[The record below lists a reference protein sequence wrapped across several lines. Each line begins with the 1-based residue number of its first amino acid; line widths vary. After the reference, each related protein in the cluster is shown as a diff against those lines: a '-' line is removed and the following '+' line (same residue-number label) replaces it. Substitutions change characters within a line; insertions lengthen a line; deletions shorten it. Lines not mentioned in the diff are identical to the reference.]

1 MEKRNQTTVFLVG
14 ISQLITKQQCII
26 TLWLKNYTNMC
37 MQTPVYLK
45 SPIFMLHNPYI
56 PDSDAPIFQKK
67 REKAPIFKDL
77 IAPC

>member
-1 MEKRNQTTVFLVG
+1 
-14 ISQLITKQQCII
+14 
-26 TLWLKNYTNMC
+26 MC